1 MTRGVSVVL
10 PVFNE
15 ELAIGRVLEQLRAV
29 LEGMDMPWEIVVV
42 DDGSTDRSAH
52 QAHAAGARVIRHPR
66 NRGYG
71 ASLKSGIAAASH
83 EIVTIC
89 DADGTYP
96 VDRIPDLVSRIDH
109 AEMAVGARLGA
120 NVNIPLVRR
129 PAKWFLNLVANLLS
143 GAKIPDMNSGLRAF
157 RRQAALEHFAI
168 LPDRFSWTT
177 TITLALHCEGRR
189 VDYIP
194 IDYFQ
199 RTGKSKIVPW
209 DAVRFLGK
217 ILRTV
222 MLFHPVRVATPLLAI
237 SALGGFGA
245 LRSGESPAG
254 VASAAL
260 CIGGIVTLLWVTA
273 PKWNRPDAA
282 ASAPS
287 SIEDWRPD
295 RDAR

>member
-1 MTRGVSVVL
+1 ML

-15 ELAIGRVLEQLRAV
+15 ELAIAGVLRQVRTV
-29 LEGMDMPWEIVVV
+29 LKSTDRPWEIVVV

-71 ASLKSGIAAASH
+71 ASLKTGIAAAKYPL
-83 EIVTIC
+83 ITIC

-96 VDRIPDLVSRIDH
+96 AGRIPDLVERLGE
-109 AEMAVGARLGA
+109 AEMAVGARTGS

-129 PAKWFLNLVANLLS
+129 PAKWFLNQVANVLS
-143 GAKIPDMNSGLRAF
+143 GSHIPDINSGLRAF
-157 RRQAALEHFAI
+157 RRESALEHFPI

-177 TITLALHCEGRR
+177 TITLALHCQGRR
-189 VDYIP
+189 VDYVP

-222 MLFHPVRVATPLLAI
+222 MLFHPLRVLTPLAAIAAAAAIAAVKAEDPMVGAAAAAAAIGAVLA
-237 SALGGFGA
+237 
-245 LRSGESPAG
+245 
-254 VASAAL
+254 
-260 CIGGIVTLLWVTA
+260 LLWVSSPRWKRA
-273 PKWNRPDAA
+273 QAEKSVPC
-282 ASAPS
+282 
-287 SIEDWRPD
+287 SIEDWRPGPD
-295 RDAR
+295 VQ